1 MRRDGMRPIRHHMKR
16 WIAVAALAGAVGLVP
31 GTALA
36 ASSSDTTGRE
46 YGQHVASCAHEM
58 GGFDGAHNP
67 GMHHGFAG
75 WTEQSC

>member
-1 MRRDGMRPIRHHMKR
+1 MRTTRNHVKR
-16 WIAVAALAGAVGLVP
+16 WVAAAVLVGAVVLVP

-36 ASSSDTTGRE
+36 GSAPTTAGRD

-58 GGFDGAHNP
+58 GGFGGTHNP

-75 WTEQSC
+75 YQVHSC